1 MNNRL
6 LALCLGNV
14 VIGTGTMV
22 VQGML
27 PVLASGLD
35 IGLHSAGRLIAAF
48 AFTVC
53 VFTPLL
59 AAWLSRLDR
68 RWLLSGALALFAVGH
83 LASALATSYG
93 WMLITRV
100 VSALSAGLFTSQA
113 AGATRLLVPPEKQ
126 GGAVAMVFLGWGI
139 AGVVGMPLSAWLAE
153 HYGWQSPLWL
163 VAISAAIVAVWV
175 AGVLPAKLHTPPI
188 DRRAWWSLAR
198 DRAVVAIIAL
208 TAIHSTGQFVVFAYI
223 APILKLRTG
232 ASAEGVTLTLALF
245 GVTGIVGNILA
256 VRYMDRM
263 GTDRVALFALL
274 AMLAGHAVMAVAGFG
289 PLAMMAALALWGLGC
304 FSVNSA
310 QQARLLHT
318 APMLASVS
326 IALNSSAM
334 YLGQALGAETGG
346 HLVELEGFE
355 WLPRVTLPIFALAVG
370 VSAWASRGSERL
382 GKSGRAASR

>member
-113 AGATRLLVPPEKQ
+113 AGAPRLLVPPEKQ

-256 VRYMDRM
+256 VRYMDQDGHRSRRVVRAPCDAR
-263 GTDRVALFALL
+263 GTRGDGRGGLRATGHDGRTRAVGAGLL
-274 AMLAGHAVMAVAGFG
+274 LGEQRAAGAAAAHGPHAGFG
-289 PLAMMAALALWGLGC
+289 IHRAQLLRDVPGTGARGRNRRASGRTRGLRMAAAGD
-304 FSVNSA
+304 A
-310 QQARLLHT
+310 A
-318 APMLASVS
+318 
-326 IALNSSAM
+326 
-334 YLGQALGAETGG
+334 
-346 HLVELEGFE
+346 HLRIGRGRE
-355 WLPRVTLPIFALAVG
+355 RVG
-370 VSAWASRGSERL
+370 VARVGASRQIR
-382 GKSGRAASR
+382 